1 MCAGRLWSVEDR
13 VEIEELL
20 FRFMASFDRKD
31 WDAMR
36 ASLANRIDCD
46 YSSFR
51 GTPRATITG
60 EDYVEQR
67 KTALSSLKTQHNLS
81 NLSISGTE
89 PNAEVRCNYAILRF
103 HAEFDGSREKFFH
116 SYGTYRFGVVRS
128 ADGWRIASIEQT
140 LLMSEGNPALHVG
153 AAKS

>member
-1 MCAGRLWSVEDR
+1 MCARRRLAVEDR

-31 WDAMR
+31 WDTMR
-36 ASLANRIDCD
+36 ASLAATIDCD

-51 GTPRATITG
+51 GTPRATITA
-60 EDYVEQR
+60 EEYIEQR

-81 NLSISGTE
+81 NLSIAATE
-89 PNAEVRCNYAILRF
+89 SKAEVQCNYAILRF
-103 HAEFDGSREKFFH
+103 HADFDGSREKFFH
-116 SYGTYRFGVVRS
+116 SYGSYRFGVART
-128 ADGWRIASIEQT
+128 AAGWRIESIKQT
-140 LLMSEGNPALHVG
+140 LLMSDGNPSLHLG